1 MDSYLVWF
9 SSTNFRLKRVIHTTK
24 LCTNTKI
31 FCTEVF
37 ISQVIKGEKRYIYFE
52 VEPNFVKLHCTN
64 CVLALLY
71 WPQCGR

>member
-1 MDSYLVWF
+1 MDNYLVWF

-24 LCTNTKI
+24 LCTIAKI
-31 FCTEVF
+31 YFTEVF